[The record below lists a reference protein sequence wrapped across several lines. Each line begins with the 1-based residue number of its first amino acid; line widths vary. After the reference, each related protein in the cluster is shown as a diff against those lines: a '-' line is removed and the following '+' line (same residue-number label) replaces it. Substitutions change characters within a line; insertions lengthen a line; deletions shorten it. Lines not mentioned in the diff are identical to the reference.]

1 MVWNGL
7 VTSFP
12 EAGMRAWSDGEVLEQ
27 DVVAQHVG
35 EVLDGDEGGVLI
47 FR

>member
-1 MVWNGL
+1 
-7 VTSFP
+7 
-12 EAGMRAWSDGEVLEQ
+12 MRAWSDGEVLEQ